1 MRYIHLNCNK
11 RRFSMVLCRE
21 KQLMFYFISF
31 HTHIFKSFRKIRN
44 SLASYLIVR
53 ASFVCGLLL
62 IVETFGL
69 YCFCDDDGGNSKN
82 ILRSRGPATVDAFQT
97 FPRPSLYLSS
107 TPSLTLFLTLSHYM
121 PLPLPLSICS
131 RFFSYSLNVKRTHRL
146 SLSFFPIISFCIL
159 SHSVW
164 LTLSFT
170 NNHSLSLSLS
180 LCLCIAPSL
189 SQTLFSLSFTVS
201 HSLSTSRSLSSLC
214 LTF

>member
-97 FPRPSLYLSS
+97 FLRPSLLLHLS
-107 TPSLTLFLTLSHYM
+107 PSF
-121 PLPLPLSICS
+121 
-131 RFFSYSLNVKRTHRL
+131 
-146 SLSFFPIISFCIL
+146 SLSVTICPYP
-159 SHSVW
+159 
-164 LTLSFT
+164 
-170 NNHSLSLSLS
+170 SLSLSVL
-180 LCLCIAPSL
+180 A
-189 SQTLFSLSFTVS
+189 FSLT
-201 HSLSTSRSLSSLC
+201 LST
-214 LTF
+214 